1 LPDDNYE
8 PREFDPRAGFFGI
21 GYMDFSSPIDEPIM
35 KRYIARHRL
44 KKGNPE
50 AQMSKAIEPIIYYLD
65 PGTPEPIRSALIDGA
80 EWWNQAFES
89 AGYEN
94 AFQVRILPDSVDLL
108 DIRYNVIQ
116 WIHRSTRGW
125 SYGATVLDPRTGE
138 IIKGHISLGSLRVRQ
153 DFLIAEGLLAP
164 YDIEKSESK
173 EMQEMAL
180 ARLRQLSVH
189 EVGHTLGLAHNFAAS
204 SSDRASVMDYP
215 HPLVKIRE
223 DGSID
228 LSEAYDK
235 GIGEWDKVAINYGY
249 QDFKEGTVK
258 KSELNNIIKDGI
270 SQGLIFISDQ
280 DARPAGSAHPNAHL
294 WDNGDNT
301 IEELKR
307 ILEIRSIAIK
317 QFSENNIKVGTPMA
331 TLEEALVPI
340 YMYHRYQVE
349 ATAKLL
355 GGLFYTYA
363 IRGDGQK
370 ISEIVSPQDQR
381 SALDILIRTI
391 QPDLLALPER
401 ILQLIPPRAFGYTR
415 NNEVFNVRTQL
426 TLDPLAAAESA
437 ANLTV
442 SLILHPERS
451 ARLVEY
457 NSRNES
463 YPSFGEVVDRIIH
476 STWKSTHQKGYHGEI
491 QRVVDNVVLLHL
503 MSLVANDEA
512 MSQVRSIASLKLDE
526 LKHWLIKNKK
536 KVKDDNSQYAHLS
549 FAIYQITQFQK
560 NPEKI
565 QLTKPLE
572 TPASSPIGADYD
584 CTF

>member
-1 LPDDNYE
+1 
-8 PREFDPRAGFFGI
+8 
-21 GYMDFSSPIDEPIM
+21 M

-44 KKGNPE
+44 KKENPE

-89 AGYEN
+89 AGYKD
-94 AFQVRILPDSVDLL
+94 AFQVRILPDSVELL

-116 WIHRSTRGW
+116 WVHRSTRGW

-138 IIKGHISLGSLRVRQ
+138 IIRGHISLGSLRVRQ

-164 YDIEKSESK
+164 YEAGKSESK

-249 QDFKEGTVK
+249 QDFKEGTDK
-258 KSELNNIIKDGI
+258 KGGLNNIIKDGI

-307 ILEIRSIAIK
+307 ILKIRSIAIK

-363 IRGDGQK
+363 MRGDGQK
-370 ISEIVSPQDQR
+370 ITEIVSPQDQR
-381 SALDILIRTI
+381 SALDILISTI
-391 QPDLLALPER
+391 QPDFLALPER
-401 ILQLIPPRAFGYTR
+401 ILQLIPTRAFGYTR
-415 NNEVFNVRTQL
+415 NNEVFNVRTQI

-451 ARLVEY
+451 TRLVEY

-476 STWKSTHQKGYHGEI
+476 STWKSVHQKGYHGEI

-512 MSQVRSIASLKLDE
+512 TSQVRSISSLKLDE

-536 KVKDDNSQYAHLS
+536 KVKNDYNQFAHLS
-549 FAIYQITQFQK
+549 FAISQITQFQK

-565 QLTKPLE
+565 QLTRPLE
-572 TPASSPIGADYD
+572 TPASSPIGVDYD